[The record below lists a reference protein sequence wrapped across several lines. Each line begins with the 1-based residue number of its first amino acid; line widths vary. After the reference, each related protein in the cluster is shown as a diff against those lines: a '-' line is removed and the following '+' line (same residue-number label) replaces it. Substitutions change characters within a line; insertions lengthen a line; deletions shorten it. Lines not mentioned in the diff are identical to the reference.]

1 MQFDIETIRR
11 DFPILQ
17 EKVNGKKLVYFDN
30 AATTHKPQV
39 MIDSLIHYYSKLNAN
54 VHRGVHS
61 LSMRASAAFEESRE
75 YIARAYSCSPQELIF
90 TKNTTESMNLVVWTL
105 GRKLLGDGTNVVV
118 TNEDHHSG
126 IVPWQLLQNLKRE
139 ESGSEFAVRYAGFNL
154 DGSID
159 LEALLDLVD
168 ENTRFVNFPWGSNV
182 FGVIHNAENI
192 IKAIRKKNPRVYII
206 VDAAQSVPHKQ
217 FNFHTLD
224 ADFVAFSAHKLCGPT
239 GVGLLIG
246 RQGIL
251 EEMPPFMGGGDMIRE
266 VDWEKTTF
274 NDLPFTF
281 EAGTPNIADV
291 IATQASLE
299 YLDIL
304 GWKELLSYERGLT
317 NYLLE
322 KMSQLDF
329 IAMYGVDSLE
339 AAQRAGME
347 KIPLVSFNI
356 HGVHA
361 HDVGTLLDE
370 KGIAVRT
377 GHHCTQLVMKTLHI
391 PASVRASLY
400 FYNTFEE
407 IDRFIAALHHV
418 REVFA

>member
-1 MQFDIETIRR
+1 MFDIERVR
-11 DFPILQ
+11 SDFPILHQ
-17 EKVNGKKLVYFDN
+17 KVNGRSLVYFDN

-39 MIDSLIHYYSKLNAN
+39 MIDTLAHYYTNLNAN
-54 VHRGVHS
+54 VHRGVHT

-75 YIARAYSCSPQELIF
+75 YIANVFGCSPAELIF
-90 TKNTTESMNLVVWTL
+90 TKNATESMNLIVWTL

-126 IVPWQLLQNLKRE
+126 IVPWHLLQSIKRD
-139 ESGSEFAVRYAGFNL
+139 ESGAEFVMRYTDFNL

-159 LEALLDLVD
+159 LEALLNHID

-182 FGVIHNAENI
+182 FGVIHNAEKI

-206 VDAAQSVPHKQ
+206 VDAAQSVPHKP
-217 FNFHTLD
+217 FHFHSLD
-224 ADFVAFSAHKLCGPT
+224 ADFVTFSAHKLCGPT
-239 GVGLLIG
+239 GVGLLLG

-266 VDWEKTTF
+266 VDWKESTY
-274 NDLPFTF
+274 NDLPYKF

-291 IATQASLE
+291 IATKASLE
-299 YLDIL
+299 YLDVL
-304 GWKELLSYERGLT
+304 GWKSILSYEKELAA
-317 NYLLE
+317 YILE
-322 KMSQLDF
+322 KMTGLDF
-329 IAMYGVDSLE
+329 IDLYGVNSLE
-339 AAQRAGME
+339 AAQQAGME
-347 KIPLVSFNI
+347 KVALVSFNMK
-356 HGVHA
+356 GVHA

-370 KGIAVRT
+370 EGIAVRT

-400 FYNTFEE
+400 LYNTFEE
-407 IDRFIAALHHV
+407 IDRFITALHGV
-418 REVFA
+418 KEVFA